1 MENNR
6 IKLQNILEEILGSR
20 NVYFQP
26 PENIKMKY
34 PAIVYTRS
42 DIKNTY
48 ADDEVYKQDNVYQ
61 ITVIDAN
68 PDSDIV
74 KKISKLPMCRYN
86 RNFKSD
92 NLNHDVF
99 VINM

>member
-1 MENNR
+1 MENSR

-34 PAIVYTRS
+34 PAIVYSRS

-48 ADDEVYKQDNVYQ
+48 ADNEVYKQDNVYQ

-99 VINM
+99 VINI

>member
-42 DIKNTY
+42 DIKKTY
-48 ADDEVYKQDNVYQ
+48 ADNEVYKQDNVYQ

>member
-48 ADDEVYKQDNVYQ
+48 ADNEVYKQDNVYQ

-92 NLNHDVF
+92 NLNHDIF

>member
-48 ADDEVYKQDNVYQ
+48 ADNEVYKQDNVYQ

>member
-1 MENNR
+1 MENSR

-48 ADDEVYKQDNVYQ
+48 ADNEVYKQDNVYQ

-92 NLNHDVF
+92 DLNHDVF

>member
-48 ADDEVYKQDNVYQ
+48 ADNEVYKQDNVYQ

-99 VINM
+99 VINI

>member
-1 MENNR
+1 MENSR

-48 ADDEVYKQDNVYQ
+48 ADNEVYKQDNVYQ
-61 ITVIDAN
+61 ITVIDTN

>member
-48 ADDEVYKQDNVYQ
+48 ADNEVYKQDNVYQ

-99 VINM
+99 IINM

>member
-48 ADDEVYKQDNVYQ
+48 ADNEVYKQDNVYQ
-61 ITVIDAN
+61 ITVIDTN

>member
-1 MENNR
+1 MENSR

-48 ADDEVYKQDNVYQ
+48 ADNEVYKQDNVYQ

-99 VINM
+99 VINI